1 MMGKRWEE
9 MRDSIA
15 KDLTNADQIARSI
28 AFGHMPEVYAINH
41 DYGTFQIE
49 NASLLDT
56 SYTLYDRQA
65 MEQLMKD
72 NDQTFIPAP
81 GRKVT
86 QAINEGKAMAWNRKQ
101 VQSAMMQSLLQ
112 GESIPDIATRLAKT
126 VGESDRKAAIR
137 NARTMTTGIENAG
150 RMASYKRANDMGIET
165 QKQWLATLDSRTRHW
180 HSSLDGVKVDN
191 DKPFTNEYGDIMYP
205 GDPAA
210 DPSNI
215 FNCRCTLIA
224 SIKGFERDVSDM
236 DLRHDDNLGDMTY
249 DEWRAGKYD
258 QTSDPITKQDDIAEI
273 MKRKYG
279 EEYAEYAGN
288 RYILNDDEF
297 KTKYSDAEIDAFKK
311 ELENIDKQ
319 IQELRKQ
326 EEDITGYKHDEYLEY
341 LKKNGSSVDKEFEGY
356 EDEKKAYD
364 DIQDQIR
371 KLEEQKKAIPYDAI
385 EEIDKT
391 IEKQP
396 EDGIIKTDRDYDS
409 DLCKGLGKEHY
420 DNIHDKLDNCG
431 DEDFIR
437 VWNANEKDIRVADA
451 SSGKNYANDKG
462 IYINEEKDAKGN
474 AAKEPYQSTIHE
486 SAHRIDRLNADKGS
500 GEGNHFSSTY
510 QDGAFLDAISSDV
523 KNLID
528 DREKIILK
536 AIEDHPGDW
545 KWLYSN
551 NYIDAWAYDLAKM
564 GGEVKYERRWAE
576 NLLVKEIKSLPKKTQ
591 SSLSDIV
598 EGATMGRVIV
608 LGGHKQT
615 YWKDHLFKGINEGL
629 ATETNSHF
637 AETIGANHE
646 AYNYLK
652 KWMPK
657 TNDIWHEMMKA
668 LASK

>member
-1 MMGKRWEE
+1 MLDYTGGNKKGSSDPADAATDKILKNIENQITKEYAQAEKEIKQKLDDYLRRFQVKDELKRKALANGLISEDEYKQWRIGQIMMGKRWEE

-49 NASLLDT
+49 AASLLDT

-236 DLRHDDNLGDMTY
+236 GLRHDDNLGDMTY

-258 QTSDPITKQDDIAEI
+258 QISDPITKQDDIAEI

-279 EEYAEYAGN
+279 EEYAA
-288 RYILNDDEF
+288 LNNLSNNNDSDL
-297 KTKYSDAEIDAFKK
+297 KYSAASV
-311 ELENIDKQ
+311 NID
-319 IQELRKQ
+319 IGEINVPR
-326 EEDITGYKHDEYLEY
+326 
-341 LKKNGSSVDKEFEGY
+341 S
-356 EDEKKAYD
+356 
-364 DIQDQIR
+364 
-371 KLEEQKKAIPYDAI
+371 
-385 EEIDKT
+385 EEIDSF
-391 IEKQP
+391 IDSQQIHDRFP
-396 EDGIIKTDRDYDS
+396 NIIFEESFDVA
-409 DLCKGLGKEHY
+409 DLEIQKEIAQGLDFMKGLFGDQALPQKLAVAKMSDYGTCSLSGRICIKSGMQPGLTLLTTCHECVHRL
-420 DNIHDKLDNCG
+420 DNINGDIAEDIMRAAYKSIKVRFGTNAADKILVDSIGPGAYIKYGKRKDKLNRKLHPRYDEQMAWSFESSLHDKNDLLGSAVFEELKRRFGDNG
-431 DEDFIR
+431 
-437 VWNANEKDIRVADA
+437 
-451 SSGKNYANDKG
+451 
-462 IYINEEKDAKGN
+462 
-474 AAKEPYQSTIHE
+474 
-486 SAHRIDRLNADKGS
+486 
-500 GEGNHFSSTY
+500 
-510 QDGAFLDAISSDV
+510 
-523 KNLID
+523 
-528 DREKIILK
+528 
-536 AIEDHPGDW
+536 
-545 KWLYSN
+545 
-551 NYIDAWAYDLAKM
+551 
-564 GGEVKYERRWAE
+564 
-576 NLLVKEIKSLPKKTQ
+576 
-591 SSLSDIV
+591 
-598 EGATMGRVIV
+598 
-608 LGGHKQT
+608 
-615 YWKDHLFKGINEGL
+615 
-629 ATETNSHF
+629 
-637 AETIGANHE
+637 
-646 AYNYLK
+646 
-652 KWMPK
+652 
-657 TNDIWHEMMKA
+657 
-668 LASK
+668 

>member
-1 MMGKRWEE
+1 MLDYTKGGNKKGGSDPADAATEKILKNIEDQITKEYAQAEKEIKQKLDDYLRRFQVKDELKRKALANGLISENEYKQWRIGQIMMGKRWEE

-49 NASLLDT
+49 KASLLDT

-258 QTSDPITKQDDIAEI
+258 QTSDSITKQDDIAHI
-273 MKRKYG
+273 M
-279 EEYAEYAGN
+279 
-288 RYILNDDEF
+288 
-297 KTKYSDAEIDAFKK
+297 
-311 ELENIDKQ
+311 
-319 IQELRKQ
+319 
-326 EEDITGYKHDEYLEY
+326 
-341 LKKNGSSVDKEFEGY
+341 
-356 EDEKKAYD
+356 
-364 DIQDQIR
+364 
-371 KLEEQKKAIPYDAI
+371 EQ
-385 EEIDKT
+385 
-391 IEKQP
+391 
-396 EDGIIKTDRDYDS
+396 S
-409 DLCKGLGKEHY
+409 
-420 DNIHDKLDNCG
+420 
-431 DEDFIR
+431 
-437 VWNANEKDIRVADA
+437 
-451 SSGKNYANDKG
+451 
-462 IYINEEKDAKGN
+462 YINDYRAIAGQNPIWSSEVSAEEV
-474 AAKEPYQSTIHE
+474 EPLLEKVMEE
-486 SAHRIDRLNADKGS
+486 SKINVV
-500 GEGNHFSSTY
+500 N
-510 QDGAFLDAISSDV
+510 
-523 KNLID
+523 N
-528 DREKIILK
+528 RE
-536 AIEDHPGDW
+536 
-545 KWLYSN
+545 
-551 NYIDAWAYDLAKM
+551 
-564 GGEVKYERRWAE
+564 
-576 NLLVKEIKSLPKKTQ
+576 
-591 SSLSDIV
+591 
-598 EGATMGRVIV
+598 
-608 LGGHKQT
+608 
-615 YWKDHLFKGINEGL
+615 
-629 ATETNSHF
+629 
-637 AETIGANHE
+637 E
-646 AYNYLK
+646 AYNNLTTLFGSVEDTNAIDAGLLVDNVNRLNELNERFKVLDSGNIGRCTFNSNGKAGKLGDKAWVITPHNRKSEYSLNLSPNFFANPKVLETKFFAERTSGFKMPALDEYSRTYTITHEYGHMLAEYIAKRRQKWGGRLGDDYVDDPK
-652 KWMPK
+652 KEYKKIINKMTKEIIKIADKNNPNFSLGANLS
-657 TNDIWHEMMKA
+657 TYGFDNNDDMFAEIFANSQCGAPNELGKA
-668 LASK
+668 MIEWLEKEGF